1 MMGGINSFEQGH
13 GHAYGHV
20 FYKWSILEKVKN
32 MECRA
37 YCTASG
43 YHIKALYDRFRQVG
57 ASVNLYRDVIHFAVP
72 NEAVGD
78 IFYFP
83 YGASVFW
90 GLNLEKCLLYLE
102 QIKEFEEQPVEEI
115 DMDEFTF
122 IFGDMPKIVEDEII
136 LPNLNVLSRLAI
148 SHGIA
153 QSVKLSTF
161 ESAIRKTYNKT
172 KVIPEDLAKHGKISL
187 SRKEIRR
194 KMGEL
199 FIERNSINLHFDV
212 LDTPEFFWEY
222 SELEPLYAMA
232 ANYLDIETRV
242 EVLNQRL
249 DVIHELFE
257 MLGNELNHQHSSRL
271 EWTIIGLIIMEV
283 SLSLLRDVFRVI

>member
-1 MMGGINSFEQGH
+1 
-13 GHAYGHV
+13 
-20 FYKWSILEKVKN
+20 

-37 YCTASG
+37 FCTASA
-43 YHIKALYDRFRQVG
+43 YHIKALYESFKQIG
-57 ASVNLYRDVIHFAVP
+57 ANVTLYRDVIHFAIP
-72 NEAVGD
+72 GDMRGD

-83 YGASVFW
+83 YGAAVFW
-90 GLNLEKCLLYLE
+90 GLTLEKCRPYLE

-115 DMDEFTF
+115 ETDEFTYT
-122 IFGDMPKIVEDEII
+122 IGEVPKIVEDEIF
-136 LPNLNVLSRLAI
+136 LPNLDVLSRLAV
-148 SHGIA
+148 SHGLA
-153 QSVKLSTF
+153 QSVKLGTF
-161 ESAIRKTYNKT
+161 EYALRRTFNHT
-172 KVIPEDLAKHGKISL
+172 KHIPEDLAKHGRISL

-199 FIERNSINLHFDV
+199 FIERSSINLHVDV

-222 SELEPLYAMA
+222 SELEPLYAMT
-232 ANYLDIETRV
+232 ANYLDVETRV

-271 EWTIIGLIIMEV
+271 EWTIIILIVMEV
-283 SLSLLRDVFRVI
+283 CLTLLKDVFRVL